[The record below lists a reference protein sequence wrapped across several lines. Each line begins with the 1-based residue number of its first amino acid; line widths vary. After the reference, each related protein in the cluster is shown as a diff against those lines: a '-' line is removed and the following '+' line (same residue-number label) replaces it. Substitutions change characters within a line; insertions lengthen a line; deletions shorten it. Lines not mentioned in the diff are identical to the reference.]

1 MAYNILKVDTDQLRI
16 GMFVSELDR
25 PWLETPFLL
34 QGVKINSDEDI
45 QALRK
50 YCEYVYIDIERG
62 IAQAGTLEL
71 PNRRSLEDKTLLI
84 GRPAQDYVDKVAI
97 EKELLTAK
105 TSHKELSNAFNRM
118 YDDIAL
124 SNKFN
129 LDELK
134 PSLNLMVE
142 SVIRNPDAFVWLA
155 KLKNTDKQTYGHS
168 ISSSIWAVSFGRQ
181 LGLRKIDLNNLA
193 LGAALFD
200 LGKMKVSRKILEKK
214 GHLTE
219 QEFSEVKRHVEYG
232 LDILK
237 DSKGVTPRIRE
248 MVYCHHERFDGS
260 GYPQGLQG
268 TAIPL
273 FARIASIVDC
283 YDAITSDRPHR
294 KGLSPSEA
302 VKCLYEW
309 RGKDFQT
316 ELIEEFIQA
325 IGIYPA
331 GSLVELSTG
340 EVGVVLAE
348 YRTRRLRPKLMMLL
362 DKDKQLLANF
372 SGLDLSEVLH
382 DNDGKLLEIKRA
394 LEPGAYDIDP
404 QTLYI

>member
-1 MAYNILKVDTDQLRI
+1 
-16 GMFVSELDR
+16 
-25 PWLETPFLL
+25 
-34 QGVKINSDEDI
+34 
-45 QALRK
+45 
-50 YCEYVYIDIERG
+50 
-62 IAQAGTLEL
+62 
-71 PNRRSLEDKTLLI
+71 
-84 GRPAQDYVDKVAI
+84 
-97 EKELLTAK
+97 
-105 TSHKELSNAFNRM
+105 
-118 YDDIAL
+118 
-124 SNKFN
+124 
-129 LDELK
+129 
-134 PSLNLMVE
+134 
-142 SVIRNPDAFVWLA
+142 
-155 KLKNTDKQTYGHS
+155 
-168 ISSSIWAVSFGRQ
+168 
-181 LGLRKIDLNNLA
+181 
-193 LGAALFD
+193 
-200 LGKMKVSRKILEKK
+200 
-214 GHLTE
+214 
-219 QEFSEVKRHVEYG
+219 
-232 LDILK
+232 
-237 DSKGVTPRIRE
+237 
-248 MVYCHHERFDGS
+248 RFDGS

>member
-237 DSKGVTPRIRE
+237 DSQGVTPRIRE

-283 YDAITSDRPHR
+283 YD
-294 KGLSPSEA
+294 
-302 VKCLYEW
+302 
-309 RGKDFQT
+309 
-316 ELIEEFIQA
+316 
-325 IGIYPA
+325 
-331 GSLVELSTG
+331 
-340 EVGVVLAE
+340 
-348 YRTRRLRPKLMMLL
+348 
-362 DKDKQLLANF
+362 
-372 SGLDLSEVLH
+372 
-382 DNDGKLLEIKRA
+382 
-394 LEPGAYDIDP
+394 
-404 QTLYI
+404 